1 MAGLMKTFNFQK
13 TFLAVI
19 TVAGLALSTMAV
31 AAQDSPASTAPPL
44 AYGVPQ
50 VLQLAQAKVT
60 DDVIIAYIHNSG
72 NSYGLNA
79 DQIIYLRQQG
89 ISDNVLTTMLTQ
101 PKPAAVL
108 EPTTPAPVNPY
119 PAQTPITYPQPAP
132 TYDQSDS
139 YPNTYV
145 MPNNQIYYYSS
156 YYPFYYPTYYY
167 PFYYPYYRHPFAR
180 NYPFA
185 RHYSSASLSFRYG
198 GGFHGNSFHG
208 NSFGGSFHG
217 GAVSYGGGGGY
228 HGGGGGMM
236 MHH

>member
-1 MAGLMKTFNFQK
+1 MAVFMKTFDFQK

-19 TVAGLALSTMAV
+19 TVAGLMLSTMTV

-50 VLQLAQAKVT
+50 ILQLAQAKVP
-60 DDVIIAYIHNSG
+60 DDTIIAYIHSSG

-89 ISDNVLTTMLTQ
+89 ISDNVLNVMLTQ
-101 PKPAAVL
+101 PKPAPV
-108 EPTTPAPVNPY
+108 PATAAPANPY
-119 PAQTPITYPQPAP
+119 PAQTPVVYPSPAP
-132 TYDQSDS
+132 TYDQPVSS
-139 YPNTYV
+139 PSVYV

-156 YYPFYYPTYYY
+156 YYPFYYPNYYY
-167 PFYYPYYRHPFAR
+167 PHYYPYYRHPLAR

-185 RHYSSASLSFRYG
+185 RHYQSASLSFRYG
-198 GGFHGNSFHG
+198 GGFHGGSYW
-208 NSFGGSFHG
+208 GGFHG
-217 GAVSYGGGGGY
+217 GAVSYGGGY
-228 HGGGGGMM
+228 HGGGMM